1 MPVFSATTKVELT
14 KANVDTLKD
23 VAVFLD
29 LMANGA
35 ALVPDV
41 QVQAACKAMA
51 LTSGLLKA
59 ISHFVSLYLCYLI
72 LSFFHFISLH

>member
-1 MPVFSATTKVELT
+1 
-14 KANVDTLKD
+14 
-23 VAVFLD
+23 
-29 LMANGA
+29 
-35 ALVPDV
+35 
-41 QVQAACKAMA
+41 VQAACKAMA